1 MNEDKDVVERILHG
15 NKEDYST
22 LIDKYQLK
30 LQSFL
35 SFHCQNTGEVEYF
48 MHEAFVRAYINLKTY
63 NPDYPFFPWLKTIA
77 INLIRYEIRSRKV
90 LSEDA
95 KDFLLEQ
102 LSDNSENE
110 NKLEVLRDCLSELDE
125 KQYELLKLR
134 YWEKI
139 GIDKLSKQWQRK
151 PSAIKMQLMRLR
163 ESLRKCI
170 NARFTYG

>member
-1 MNEDKDVVERILHG
+1 MNKDKDVVERILQG

-22 LIDKYQLK
+22 LIDRYQLK

-48 MHEAFVRAYINLKTY
+48 MHEAFVRAYRNLDKFNT
-63 NPDYPFFPWLKTIA
+63 DYPFFPWLKTIA
-77 INLIRYEIRSRKV
+77 INLIRYEIRSRKI

-110 NKLEVLRDCLSELDE
+110 NKLEVLQDCLSELDE
-125 KQYELLKLR
+125 KQYKLLKLR
-134 YWEKI
+134 YWEKV
-139 GIDKLSKQWQRK
+139 GIDKLSETWQRK

-170 NARFTYG
+170 DVRLSHG

>member
-1 MNEDKDVVERILHG
+1 MNEDKEIVENILRGH
-15 NKEDYST
+15 KEDYST
-22 LIDKYQLK
+22 LIDRYQLK

-48 MHEAFVRAYINLKTY
+48 MHEAFVKAYIKLKSY
-63 NPDYPFFPWLKTIA
+63 NTDYPFFPWLKTIA
-77 INLIRYEIRSRKV
+77 INLLRYEIRSRKI

-102 LSDNSENE
+102 LSVNSQDE
-110 NKLEVLRDCLSELDE
+110 NKLEALQGCLSELDE
-125 KQYELLKLR
+125 KQYEILKLR
-134 YWEKI
+134 YWKKV
-139 GIDKLSKQWQRK
+139 GIDTLSQKWQRK

-170 NARFTYG
+170 NKRLAHG